1 MTKFIVLGEAMKEI
15 KKTENRPSQCDAS
28 AKAPDAIESF
38 KQGLEKELEKILEQ
52 DLKSLEKRLSNQD
65 FS

>member
-1 MTKFIVLGEAMKEI
+1 MKEI